1 MLYIQYNLYSTHLLY
16 VHVAI
21 HVCRKEVAH
30 PGVRGSGQQGQRS
43 WRWAAEDPRRGSQTE
58 EETAVAEVQEHAQ
71 SKEETI
77 LEAEQEAAEAA
88 CDKGQS

>member
-1 MLYIQYNLYSTHLLY
+1 M
-16 VHVAI
+16 AI
-21 HVCRKEVAH
+21 HVCRTEVAH

-43 WRWAAEDPRRGSQTE
+43 RRRWTAEDPRRGGQTV

-77 LEAEQEAAEAA
+77 LETEQEAAEAA
-88 CDKGQS
+88 CAKGQS